1 MRSMF
6 PIKIH
11 FVFLDSLQLGRK
23 SARHDHLTWS
33 ENPPILRE
41 LHSLFPKQVIGM
53 KCGVYSNTVALAE
66 AAILKNRLDLILL
79 YFGAI

>member
-1 MRSMF
+1 MS
-6 PIKIH
+6 KIMP
-11 FVFLDSLQLGRK
+11 DCSLAEWLQVRLPNEVWLGFFRFFENF
-23 SARHDHLTWS
+23 SVVAWS
-33 ENPPILRE
+33 LE
-41 LHSLFPKQVIGM
+41 LCPVIGM